1 MSMIDNIRRIG
12 IFMIVAQTVIHFAS
26 GKQYERYIKII
37 AGVLILLQFI
47 SPFASSS
54 GDFVEKWQDEIEGM
68 MGQMEE
74 QNQAWQV
81 VPSAAGPVEAMVL
94 QQIEEEMKSRMND
107 IVSDYDC
114 EVTDVEIDLE
124 QMGESA
130 GLRTDAGNRS
140 WNFRRVKVTLQKS
153 EVSDLPDTRSQD
165 APDDTII
172 RIEEI
177 TVGNGNRTDVVR
189 QEGRDMDQDAKTQR
203 YQHLFAQALGIAE
216 DRVEVTYRGEW

>member
-47 SPFASSS
+47 SLFVSSS

-68 MGQMEE
+68 VGQMEE
-74 QNQAWQV
+74 QNQAWQAAS
-81 VPSAAGPVEAMVL
+81 SAAGPVEAMVL
-94 QQIEEEMKSRMND
+94 QQIEEEMKSRMNV

-124 QMGESA
+124 QMGESS
-130 GLRTDAGNRS
+130 GLRTDAGDRS
-140 WNFRRVKVTLQKS
+140 WNFRRVKVTLQRS

-165 APDDTII
+165 ASDDTII

-177 TVGNGNRTDVVR
+177 TVGNGTRTDVIR
-189 QEGRDMDQDAKTQR
+189 QESRDVDQDAKTQT